1 MKKFIYILIA
11 VALLIGAGAFYKSV
25 MESTSYTS
33 REYHS
38 RIAGIENVWDSFKR
52 SLATGDWSNWYNGI
66 YDVYE
71 RGKIAEEARIDA
83 EYSAI
88 AYDFLVQQY
97 KDELDRLQREYNS
110 Y

>member
-1 MKKFIYILIA
+1 MKKIFYILIT

-38 RIAGIENVWDSFKR
+38 RIAGIENVWDSFKI
-52 SLATGDWSNWYNGI
+52 SLATGDWSNWCNGI

-71 RGKIAEEARIDA
+71 RGKIAEEAIIDA
-83 EYSAI
+83 EQSRI
-88 AYDFLVQQY
+88 AYEFLSQQY
-97 KDELDRLQREYNS
+97 KDELDRLYREYHS